1 MVAYLRKPGVLMTAY
16 VALFVRSGPW
26 HGLHGPSG
34 YVVHPDATRNLPQ
47 IVRAAFLAW
56 RVTRGRR
63 ISLALIM
70 IFSAAGCALAIGAIA
85 GGIAGLLPGGVPE
98 VLDAMT
104 YDAFTG
110 RHDNLAWKRRADAG
124 ARLTL
129 AGNGRPAAATH
140 DLPERSHR
148 PASR

>member
-110 RHDNLAWKRRADAG
+110 RHDNLAWNAG
-124 ARLTL
+124 RTL
-129 AGNGRPAAATH
+129 A
-140 DLPERSHR
+140 LV
-148 PASR
+148 